1 MKRLTDHV
9 VFNDKKLARK
19 YANARIPMSTLY
31 EAYFDGGIDIPGDMR
46 ALLRDRDLFVKYTLT
61 PLHFKWAVTNFVPEV
76 AIHSKKQD
84 ERIVRA
90 EPHDGLDID
99 SFRFDKS
106 PDATRHIHIDDHR
119 NAGRRVSR
127 DFRAADGAV
136 TA

>member
-1 MKRLTDHV
+1 MRVGLLHSRLRVEERRLGAALSERGAEVIPLPEDAAA
-9 VFNDKKLARK
+9 FDLQARG
-19 YANARIPMSTLY
+19 Y
-31 EAYFDGGIDIPGDMR
+31 
-46 ALLRDRDLFVKYTLT
+46 
-61 PLHFKWAVTNFVPEV
+61 
-76 AIHSKKQD
+76 
-84 ERIVRA
+84 
-90 EPHDGLDID
+90 DGLDID